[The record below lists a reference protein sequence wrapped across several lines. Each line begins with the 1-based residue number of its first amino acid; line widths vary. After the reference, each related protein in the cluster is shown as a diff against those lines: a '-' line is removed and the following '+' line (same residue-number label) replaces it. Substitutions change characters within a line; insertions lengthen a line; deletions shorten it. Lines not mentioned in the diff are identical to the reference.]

1 MRKLVVSLGA
11 QTGSSRSR
19 PTLAHLPRACEASAQ
34 FPCRTKDSALA
45 VLVAR
50 RRVRQ
55 RDELWRIRLPCGDCL
70 SEGRLPAFTEV
81 FRQSVLPDEDSQSN
95 VWQRGEDAFMPK
107 RRTLGTW
114 RQVSAVAST
123 GIAQAHRHD
132 REPSRVIEHRFL
144 DPQPLPQ
151 PFSAGVVPRDPAFMN
166 LKPWCLTNHQDASGR

>member
-1 MRKLVVSLGA
+1 
-11 QTGSSRSR
+11 
-19 PTLAHLPRACEASAQ
+19 
-34 FPCRTKDSALA
+34 
-45 VLVAR
+45 
-50 RRVRQ
+50 
-55 RDELWRIRLPCGDCL
+55 
-70 SEGRLPAFTEV
+70 
-81 FRQSVLPDEDSQSN
+81 
-95 VWQRGEDAFMPK
+95 MPK